1 MNRILQICGARSIR
15 RFMLAPLLAVA
26 LLITGCSYHGAAF
39 IQSQPPGAEV
49 VNVDD
54 DTVLG
59 VTPFKVWWREDSQE
73 KKRINVRLQKEGF
86 RDKVTSF
93 WVTLR
98 HSSKSEALDEPQHVE
113 VTLDQNQ

>member
-1 MNRILQICGARSIR
+1 MNPQTSSPIPGRARLYA
-15 RFMLAPLLAVA
+15 LAAVTV
-26 LLITGCSYHGAAF
+26 LFLGGCSYHGAAY
-39 IQSQPPGAEV
+39 INSEPAGAEV
-49 VNVDD
+49 VNIDD

-59 VTPFKVWWREDSQE
+59 ITPVKVWWREKNNE

-98 HSSKSEALDEPQHVE
+98 HPSKDSALDEPQFVE
-113 VTLDQNQ
+113 VQLDKTP